1 MTRMDRLRDF
11 ANQHPLLS
19 YVMLCFGITWPV
31 WFCVPLVA
39 GTDWSLGKIV
49 TGIGFGPA
57 WAVIILDRL
66 RGTGAAIGSR
76 RWLKAF
82 LSVAFIVTC
91 LDVSSLLTGDAISAA
106 GMANAQATGPTIIG
120 LISTPVAGAA
130 AGFMFASVACSRNSR
145 LASLL
150 EWKLPLRCWLVAL
163 FLPASWMLLGLTI
176 NWIKG
181 DPIDSVHGGLPAL
194 SWSLFVLRSIVFTTL
209 VVAVGE
215 EAGWR
220 GWMLPELQ
228 KRFSPLLSSIVLGIV
243 WGLWHF
249 PLFLNGQYTQDP
261 ILVFA
266 KAGACAFL
274 AILFTWLYNRSG
286 GSLLLAV
293 VLHTALN
300 NTPRLIPA
308 TEAMGIGMFAAVIGA
323 IILDRMWRRIR
334 KPLVGTTEPGNAQI
348 AGPLLP

>member
-1 MTRMDRLRDF
+1 MIRLREF
-11 ANQHPLLS
+11 AHQHPLLS
-19 YVMLCFGITWPV
+19 YLLLCFGITWPI

-57 WAVIILDRL
+57 LAIIVLDRL
-66 RGTGAAIGSR
+66 RGTGAVIASR
-76 RWLKAF
+76 RWIAAF
-82 LSVAFIVTC
+82 LSVAFIVSC
-91 LDVSSLLTGDAISAA
+91 LDVSSLLTGDAISATA
-106 GMANAQATGPTIIG
+106 MASAQATGLTISG
-120 LISTPVAGAA
+120 MVSALVAGTVS
-130 AGFMFASVACSRNSR
+130 GFIFASVTCSRDSR

-150 EWKLPLRCWLVAL
+150 AWKLPVQWWLLAL
-163 FLPASWMLLGLTI
+163 FLPASWMLLGVGVT
-176 NWIKG
+176 WIKG
-181 DPIDSVHGGLPAL
+181 EPIDSVSAGLPAL
-194 SWSLFVLRSIVFTTL
+194 SWALFVLRSIVFTAL

-228 KRFSPLLSSIVLGIV
+228 KRFSPLLSSILLGIV

-249 PLFLNGQYTQDP
+249 PLFINGQYDQEP
-261 ILVFA
+261 VLVFA

-308 TEAMGIGMFAAVIGA
+308 TDAMAIGMLAAVVGA
-323 IILDRMWRRIR
+323 VILDRMWRRIR
-334 KPLVGTTEPGNAQI
+334 RLERRSGAATEAVSVSSSR
-348 AGPLLP
+348 

>member
-1 MTRMDRLRDF
+1 MDRLRES

-19 YVMLCFGITWPV
+19 YILLCFGITWPI
-31 WFCVPLVA
+31 WLCVPLVA
-39 GTDWSLGKIV
+39 GADWSLGKIV

-57 WAVIILDRL
+57 LAVIILDHL
-66 RGTGAAIGSR
+66 RGTGAAIGNR
-76 RWLKAF
+76 RWVAAF
-82 LSVAFIVTC
+82 FPVAFIVTC

-106 GMANAQATGPTIIG
+106 GMANAQATGLTMTG
-120 LISTPVAGAA
+120 LTSALVAGAV
-130 AGFMFASVACSRNSR
+130 AGFIFASVACSHNSR

-150 EWKLPLRCWLVAL
+150 DWKLPVRWWLVAL
-163 FLPASWMLLGLTI
+163 FLPASWMLLGLAVT
-176 NWIKG
+176 WIKG
-181 DPIDSVHGGLPAL
+181 DPINSVSAGLPTL
-194 SWSLFVLRSIVFTTL
+194 SWALFVLRSIIFTAL

-228 KRFSPLLSSIVLGIV
+228 KRFSPLLSSILLGIV

-249 PLFLNGQYTQDP
+249 PLFLNGQYDQEP
-261 ILVFA
+261 VLVFA

-308 TEAMGIGMFAAVIGA
+308 TEAMGIGMIAAVIGA

-334 KPLVGTTEPGNAQI
+334 KPLVGTRKPGDAQI
-348 AGPLLP
+348 AGPPLP